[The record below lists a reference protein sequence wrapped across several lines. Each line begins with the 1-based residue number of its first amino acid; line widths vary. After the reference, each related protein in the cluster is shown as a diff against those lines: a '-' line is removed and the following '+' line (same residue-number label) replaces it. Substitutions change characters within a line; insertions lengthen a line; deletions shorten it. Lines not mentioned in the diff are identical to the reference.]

1 MTVGL
6 LSLLAVLVLAF
17 LRVPLAFALLSVSLA
32 GIGIVMGFDVAR
44 SLVPMTISEAV
55 FSYELAVVPM
65 FILMGN
71 ILARSGISD
80 DLFRAA
86 NAFLGPVRGGLA
98 LSTMVTCAGF
108 SAVCGSSLATAA
120 TMSKVAYPSMK
131 RYGYSDQL
139 ASATIAAGGTL
150 GILIPP
156 SIILMIYG
164 ILTQTNIGDLF
175 VAAVIPGI
183 LGLVMYLGVVYAIAC
198 ISPQDA
204 PRGERTTTAE
214 KIRSLRGVW
223 PFTLLFVV
231 IIGGLYGR
239 LFTAT
244 EAAGLGAGLAL
255 ILSIAQRRMSW
266 ASFRQIFVETATTS
280 VMLYSVLFGAL
291 LFAKLISFSGLGE
304 GMLAAT
310 SSSTPRSAARAPPTR
325 PSPTRTA
332 TASARRT
339 CVTPPCASASPRS
352 GSTRSPPTPRTTPPA
367 SPVRSPTSPPAWPS
381 VPVVIDTNVFV
392 AALRSAGGASRQG
405 NRGGERN
412 RGGTPIS
419 AEGGTRVVFGMALF
433 AAAAAP
439 TGDRR
444 RGGFCRSAGR
454 REGGGGRNARRV
466 RDGLVRSG
474 RSSYRA

>member
-17 LRVPLAFALLSVSLA
+17 LRVPLAFALLSVSLG
-32 GIGIVMGFDVAR
+32 GIGVVMGWDVAR

-71 ILARSGISD
+71 ILARTGISD

-131 RYGYSDQL
+131 RYGYSDAL

-164 ILTQTNIGDLF
+164 ILTQTNIGHLF
-175 VAAVIPGI
+175 VAGVVPGL
-183 LGLVMYLGVVYAIAC
+183 LGLLMYLLVIYAVAR

-204 PRGERTTTAE
+204 PRGERTTMAE
-214 KIRSLRGVW
+214 KLHALRGVW
-223 PFTLLFVV
+223 PFTLLFVL
-231 IIGGLYGR
+231 IIGGLYGK

-244 EAAGLGAGLAL
+244 EAAGMGAGLAL
-255 ILSIAQRRMSW
+255 ILSMVQRRMSW
-266 ASFRQIFVETATTS
+266 QDFRHIFIETATTS

-304 GMLAAT
+304 GILELFNQAGLGPWGTIVAILVVFLVLGCVMDSLAIILI
-310 SSSTPRSAARAPPTR
+310 
-325 PSPTRTA
+325 
-332 TASARRT
+332 
-339 CVTPPCASASPRS
+339 CVPLFVPILLAHGFDLVWFGIIVVVVTEIALITPPI
-352 GSTRSPPTPRTTPPA
+352 GM
-367 SPVRSPTSPPAWPS
+367 
-381 VPVVIDTNVFV
+381 NVFV
-392 AALRSAGGASRQG
+392 LKATLPHVRLGAIFRGLTPFIAIDLLRLALLVIFPS
-405 NRGGERN
+405 
-412 RGGTPIS
+412 IS
-419 AEGGTRVVFGMALF
+419 LALVAF
-433 AAAAAP
+433 MK
-439 TGDRR
+439 
-444 RGGFCRSAGR
+444 
-454 REGGGGRNARRV
+454 
-466 RDGLVRSG
+466 
-474 RSSYRA
+474 

>member
-6 LSLLAVLVLAF
+6 LSLLAALVLAF
-17 LRVPLAFALLSVSLA
+17 LRVPLAFALLSVSLV
-32 GIGIVMGFDVAR
+32 GIGVVMGWDVAR

-71 ILARSGISD
+71 ILARTGISD

-131 RYGYSDQL
+131 RYGYSDSL

-164 ILTQTNIGDLF
+164 ILTQTNIGHLF
-175 VAAVIPGI
+175 VAGVVPGL
-183 LGLVMYLGVVYAIAC
+183 LGLLMYLLVIYAVAR

-204 PRGERTTTAE
+204 PRGERTTMAE
-214 KIRSLRGVW
+214 KLHALRGVW
-223 PFTLLFVV
+223 PFTLLFVL
-231 IIGGLYGR
+231 IIGGLYGK

-244 EAAGLGAGLAL
+244 EAAGMGAGLAL
-255 ILSIAQRRMSW
+255 ILSLVQRRMSW
-266 ASFRQIFVETATTS
+266 QDFRHIFIETATTS

-304 GMLAAT
+304 GILELFNEAGLGPWGTIAAILVVFLLLGCVMDSLAIILI
-310 SSSTPRSAARAPPTR
+310 
-325 PSPTRTA
+325 
-332 TASARRT
+332 
-339 CVTPPCASASPRS
+339 CVPLFVPILLAHGFDLVWFGIIVVVVTEIALITPPI
-352 GSTRSPPTPRTTPPA
+352 GM
-367 SPVRSPTSPPAWPS
+367 
-381 VPVVIDTNVFV
+381 NVFV
-392 AALRSAGGASRQG
+392 LKATLPHVRLGAIFRGLTPFIAIDLLRLALLVIFPS
-405 NRGGERN
+405 
-412 RGGTPIS
+412 IS
-419 AEGGTRVVFGMALF
+419 LALVAF
-433 AAAAAP
+433 MK
-439 TGDRR
+439 
-444 RGGFCRSAGR
+444 
-454 REGGGGRNARRV
+454 
-466 RDGLVRSG
+466 
-474 RSSYRA
+474 

>member
-6 LSLLAVLVLAF
+6 LSLLAALVLAF
-17 LRVPLAFALLSVSLA
+17 LRVPLAFALLSVSLV
-32 GIGIVMGFDVAR
+32 GIGVVMGWDVAR

-71 ILARSGISD
+71 ILARTGISD

-131 RYGYSDQL
+131 RYGYSDSL

-164 ILTQTNIGDLF
+164 ILTQTNIGHLF
-175 VAAVIPGI
+175 VAGVVPGL
-183 LGLVMYLGVVYAIAC
+183 LGLLMYLLVIYAVAR

-204 PRGERTTTAE
+204 QRGERTTMAE
-214 KIRSLRGVW
+214 KLHALRGVW
-223 PFTLLFVV
+223 PFTLLFVL
-231 IIGGLYGR
+231 IIGGLYGK

-244 EAAGLGAGLAL
+244 EAAGMGAGLAL
-255 ILSIAQRRMSW
+255 ILSLVQRRMSW
-266 ASFRQIFVETATTS
+266 QDFRHIFIETATTS

-304 GMLAAT
+304 GILELFNEAGLGPWGTIAAILVVFLLLGCVMDSLAIILI
-310 SSSTPRSAARAPPTR
+310 
-325 PSPTRTA
+325 
-332 TASARRT
+332 
-339 CVTPPCASASPRS
+339 CVPLFVPILLAHGFDLVWFGIIVVVVTEIALITPPI
-352 GSTRSPPTPRTTPPA
+352 GM
-367 SPVRSPTSPPAWPS
+367 
-381 VPVVIDTNVFV
+381 NVFV
-392 AALRSAGGASRQG
+392 LKATLPHVRLGAIFRGLTPFIAIDLLRLALLVIFPS
-405 NRGGERN
+405 
-412 RGGTPIS
+412 IS
-419 AEGGTRVVFGMALF
+419 LALVAF
-433 AAAAAP
+433 MK
-439 TGDRR
+439 
-444 RGGFCRSAGR
+444 
-454 REGGGGRNARRV
+454 
-466 RDGLVRSG
+466 
-474 RSSYRA
+474 